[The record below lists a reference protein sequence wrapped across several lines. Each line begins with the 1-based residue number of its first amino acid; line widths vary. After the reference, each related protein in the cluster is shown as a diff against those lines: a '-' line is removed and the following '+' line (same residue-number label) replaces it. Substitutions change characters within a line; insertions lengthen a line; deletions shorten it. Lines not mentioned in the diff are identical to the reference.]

1 MTTQIT
7 EIAIIAETKIIEMV
21 EDKIEVEINIGIIP
35 EMTEE
40 IQEETKRGKF
50 NNIWNFLIFL

>member
-21 EDKIEVEINIGIIP
+21 EGKIEVEINIGIIP

>member
-21 EDKIEVEINIGIIP
+21 EGKIEVEINIGIIL